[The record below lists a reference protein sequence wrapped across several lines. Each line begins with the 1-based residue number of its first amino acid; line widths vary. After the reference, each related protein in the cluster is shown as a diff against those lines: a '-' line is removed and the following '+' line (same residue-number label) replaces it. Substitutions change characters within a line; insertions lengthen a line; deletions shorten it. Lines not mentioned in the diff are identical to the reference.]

1 MKMGFRYLAVVAF
14 CCVATGTHG
23 QYAPDTLAVTPTEAE
38 AVFLQRNLRL
48 LAGKL
53 DIDMA
58 KAQVIQ
64 AKLWPNPVLSIGE
77 VNPWSNRDAEVLGRL
92 FGDWGNHAQ
101 VAVDVEQLIQTAGKR
116 RKRIAVEEAG
126 LVVAEHSFEDLLRSL
141 QAEFRTE
148 MAELYRTQA
157 GMVVYQGVLGQLQ
170 QLLGGYQRQV
180 AQGNISRSEYMRLQ
194 ASEVALMKAIDDLRR
209 ENGEAQRQLKT
220 LMGLTPQQEL
230 ILTGGG
236 GGTDIP
242 IDVLNALDA
251 PTLQEWANT
260 HNAELAAL
268 QSGTVQADWQLRY
281 EQAQRVPDVTVS
293 AGYDRGG
300 NIMRDFVGLGIAVDL
315 PFFNRNQGNIKA
327 AQLALAQ
334 SRLLADDKKN
344 EAESEA
350 IRIWKDLL
358 AIIARREH
366 MGTQYEADM
375 DTLLAS
381 YHRNFAERHI
391 SLLEYLDFLEAYLHS
406 KDTLLDTE
414 KELRVQYEALRYHVG
429 NQLP

>member
-23 QYAPDTLAVTPTEAE
+23 QYASDTLAVTPTEAE

-116 RKRIAVEEAG
+116 RKRIAVAEAG

-157 GMVVYQGVLGQLQ
+157 GMVVYQGVLGQLR

-236 GGTDIP
+236 VTDIP

>member
-14 CCVATGTHG
+14 CCVATGTQG

-77 VNPWSNRDAEVLGRL
+77 VNPWSNRDAETLGHL

-116 RKRIAVEEAG
+116 RKRIAVAEAG
-126 LVVAEHSFEDLLRSL
+126 LVVAEYSFEDLLRSL

-157 GMVVYQGVLGQLQ
+157 GMIVYQGVLGQLR

-236 GGTDIP
+236 FTDIP

-251 PTLQEWANT
+251 PTLQEWAT
-260 HNAELAAL
+260 TYNAELAAL

-344 EAESEA
+344 EVESEA

>member
-1 MKMGFRYLAVVAF
+1 MKGGFRCLAAVF
-14 CCVATGTHG
+14 CCLATGVRAQH
-23 QYAPDTLAVTPTEAE
+23 APDTLTVTPVEAE

-53 DIDMA
+53 DIDRT

-64 AKLWPNPVLSIGE
+64 AKLWPNPVLSVGE
-77 VNPWSNRDAEVLGRL
+77 VNLWSNRGAEALGHL
-92 FGDWGNHAQ
+92 FGDWGSHAQ

-126 LVVAEHSFEDLLRSL
+126 LAMAEHSFEDLLRSL
-141 QAEFRTE
+141 QAEFRTQ

-157 GMVVYQGVLGQLQ
+157 GMAVYQGVLGQLR
-170 QLLGGYQRQV
+170 QLLEGYQRQV
-180 AQGNISRSEYMRLQ
+180 VQGNISRSEYMRLR
-194 ASEVALMKAIDDLRR
+194 ASEVELMKAIDDLRR
-209 ENGEAQRQLKT
+209 ENGEAQRHVKT
-220 LMGLTPQQEL
+220 LMGLAPQQEL
-230 ILTGGG
+230 VLAGRGFP
-236 GGTDIP
+236 DIP

-260 HNAELAAL
+260 YNAELAAL
-268 QSGTVQADWQLRY
+268 QVGTVRADWQLQY
-281 EQAQRVPDVTVS
+281 ERAQRVPDVTVS

-300 NIMRDFVGLGIAVDL
+300 NIMRDFVGLGVAVDL

-327 AQLALAQ
+327 AQLAAAQ

-344 EAESEA
+344 EVGSEA

-366 MGTQYEADM
+366 MGAQYEADM
-375 DTLLAS
+375 DTLLTS

-414 KELRVQYEALRYHVG
+414 KELRVQYETLRYHVG